1 MAITVINL
9 SDPISTLVTKTNTIS
24 SDMGDKASLAT
35 DVTTNLVAA
44 INEINT
50 KIADIDTAAE
60 IAAKVEQYFDTEGH
74 VLDVR
79 GFHADSANVDSA
91 TITTLTSTTGTFNT
105 LRSNV
110 TLNAAGLAATGKSTI
125 DSAEI
130 TTLRMDGAGS
140 LQHLKP
146 LQIKNSSGTVVLAG
160 YILSTSNTDGTI

>member
-35 DVTTNLVAA
+35 TATTNLVAA

-50 KIADIDTAAE
+50 KIASLDTESE
-60 IAAKVEQYFDTEGH
+60 IAAQVETFFNTQGN

-91 TITTLTSTTGTFNT
+91 TITTLTAPTGTISSLT
-105 LRSNV
+105 
-110 TLNAAGLAATGKSTI
+110 AGITTI

-146 LQIKNSSGTVVLAG
+146 LQIKNSAGTVLLAG
-160 YILSTSNTDGTI
+160 YILSTSNTSGTI